1 MKENKRKTQSA
12 QMAMKPANSPVYYF
26 MSALAKKNFL
36 AIEKVLDVKVI
47 EKGSQLFDCS
57 VLVEMPQYDD
67 ALMDRLIETEIKV
80 DKQVHK
86 KGCFFQYF
94 YLPARPDQIALI
106 NSIREEMKKTNVKNE
121 D

>member
-1 MKENKRKTQSA
+1 MRENKKKTQAA
-12 QMAMKPANSPVYYF
+12 QMVMKPANSPVYYF

-47 EKGSQLFDCS
+47 EKGGQLFDCS
-57 VLVEMPQYDD
+57 ILVEMPQYDD
-67 ALMDRLIETEIKV
+67 ALMNRLIEKEIKV

-94 YLPARPDQIALI
+94 YFPARPDQIALI
-106 NSIREEMKKTNVKNE
+106 KSIREEMKKNDGK
-121 D
+121 DKD